1 MMDNAKIL
9 YVEDEEMYQTLV
21 SQILTEQGFT
31 VEVAGTGAEA
41 RQKLEEFR
49 PNLMILDINLPDTD
63 GYALCQ
69 ELRQGEMW
77 VKLPI
82 LMLTVRRQPE
92 EWRQGFSVGA
102 SDYVSKPLNG
112 PDLVERVR
120 SCLAKKLVRAEESK
134 NPEVLMAQAARGGN
148 RGAFDVFVRQYK
160 DPLVHEM
167 QGHSRNSA
175 EADDVVSETFLA
187 AFEQLDDFR
196 GQSSFFTWIY
206 SIAKFKMHHQ
216 WRQRPMIPLTELRD
230 KDEAAIVRSA
240 EARNPSAADLSPSD
254 QVALLRRLIFE
265 IPEPYH
271 TMLRWHIV
279 HGLPYAEIARRLA
292 LPMATVKSRFFKA
305 RFLLRD
311 AWRAVH
317 NRPNA

>member
-1 MMDNAKIL
+1 MAQAKIL

-41 RQKLEEFR
+41 WQKLEEFR
-49 PNLMILDINLPDTD
+49 PHLMILDINLPDTD

-69 ELRQGEMW
+69 RLRQEEMW
-77 VKLPI
+77 AKLPI
-82 LMLTVRRQPE
+82 LMLTVRRQPD
-92 EWRQGFSVGA
+92 EWRQGFSAGA

-120 SCLAKKLVRAEESK
+120 SCLAKKLNRVEGSK

-167 QGHSRNSA
+167 QGHGRNSD
-175 EADDVVSETFLA
+175 EADDIVSAAFLA

-196 GQSSFFTWIY
+196 GQSSFFTWVY
-206 SIAKFKMHHQ
+206 SIAKYKMHHQ
-216 WRQRPMIPLTELRD
+216 WRQRPTVPLTELKD

-240 EARNPSAADLSPSD
+240 EARNPSATDFSMSD

-271 TMLRWHIV
+271 TMLRWHGV
-279 HGLPYAEIARRLA
+279 HRFPYPKIARRLNMR
-292 LPMATVKSRFFKA
+292 MASLKPRFFKA
-305 RFLLRD
+305 RSLLRD
-311 AWRAVH
+311 AWRATH
-317 NRPNA
+317 